1 MTGEMTGEGTTAIDG
16 TTTESAT
23 AIAEGSSHLPH
34 GRKKSFNVMVTVC
47 ETGMQGLVIAHTTAT
62 AVTMS
67 DAKLP
72 TRVRVA
78 RMPVSSL

>member
-16 TTTESAT
+16 TTTESA
-23 AIAEGSSHLPH
+23 IAEGNPHLPH

-47 ETGMQGLVIAHTTAT
+47 ETGMQGLGIAHTTAT